1 MIQFYIPDLATDR
14 MLPPEEAAHCLRV
27 LRMKAGD
34 EIAATDGKGWR
45 YVCRITSIGRHGAQ
59 LEILSRENLPAH
71 WGCRITLAVAPTKN
85 IDRMEWLL
93 EKCVEMGIDEFVPV
107 ICEHSERKSIKE
119 DRLAKIM
126 ISAMKQSLKANLPA
140 FRPAQKLKEFLADC
154 PQGKR
159 YMGYCSE
166 LYPRRNFSRCYPSG
180 SDVVILIGPEG
191 DFSPE
196 EVEMAVKAGFE
207 PVTFGKSR
215 LRTETAGM
223 FAVAAVHALN
233 QKEMPEPTD

>member
-1 MIQFYIPDLATDR
+1 MIQFYIPNLSDCR
-14 MLPPEEAAHCLRV
+14 RLPPEEAAHCLRV
-27 LRMKAGD
+27 LRMKQGD
-34 EIAATDGKGWR
+34 EIAATDGRGFR
-45 YVCRITSIGRHGAQ
+45 YCCRILSIDRHGAE
-59 LEILSRENLPAH
+59 LEILSREELPPH

-107 ICEHSERKSIKE
+107 ICEHSERRIVKPE
-119 DRLAKIM
+119 RLAKIM
-126 ISAMKQSLKANLPA
+126 VSAMKQSLKCTLPIL
-140 FRPAQKLKEFLADC
+140 RPAQPLSDFLKEC
-154 PQGKR
+154 PEAKR
-159 YMGYCSE
+159 YIGYCSDRYVRWSFAGI
-166 LYPRRNFSRCYPSG
+166 YPPG

-191 DFSPE
+191 DFSAE

-207 PVTFGKSR
+207 PVTFGQSR

-233 QKEMPEPTD
+233 QKEESAAVD